1 MKEKLKN
8 IKGLTIAR
16 CGAFAVVMFLIIIL
30 AWNCDDAYHAYVM
43 AKNLV
48 EGNGF
53 VYNLGERVNASTCPL
68 FTLLVAAVYAVVGDM
83 YLSGILTCV
92 ICSGIAVWF
101 VFFKFCKNIQSVLL
115 ALICLGCANGF
126 LTYATS
132 GLENC
137 LLFCMMAVIY
147 FMVMSKEE
155 YGKKDLFFLAMFIGI
170 LMGAR
175 MDNVLLVAPIG
186 IYVYFFAKK
195 KEISIPKSVGLGILG
210 VFPFWVWEIF
220 SVVYYGFL
228 FPNTAYIKL
237 GTGLPLTNYLS
248 RGISYMITALLN
260 DPVLLVMPLL
270 YGIFAVI
277 KKDKKHILMAAGTW
291 IYLAY
296 VVYIGGDFMLGRHQT
311 VPFFSAVCGLCVMF
325 GQSVSERK
333 SSESNAKE
341 VSAGQAEDMSQQTAE
356 LAGEIQTDKQQK
368 KMRNMLNGTI
378 IAAAACAVFAFTFGA
393 TEGKRYLWNGDK
405 YFMQCMDVADERAYY
420 SPTTGLLAYLSTKDG
435 DYEGI
440 VTETFNTVEVEE
452 MLSRETHGGQLY
464 RGASGILVYYYLEG
478 VHVYDFYGLAD
489 AFLARLQATYD
500 DHWRIG
506 HMQRE
511 IPAGYEETVIT
522 GVNCIEDE
530 KLHEFYDALS
540 IVIKGD
546 LWSVERFKEIWR
558 MNTGYYNDLLGY

>member
-1 MKEKLKN
+1 MREKLKK
-8 IKGLTIAR
+8 IEGLTIAR

-53 VYNLGERVNASTCPL
+53 VYNIGERVNASTCPL
-68 FTLLVAAVYAVVGDM
+68 FTLLVALVYAVVGDM

-101 VFFKFCKNIQSVLL
+101 VFFKFCKNIKSVLL
-115 ALICLGCANGF
+115 AMLCLGGANAF

-137 LLFCMMAVIY
+137 LLFCMMSVIY
-147 FMVMSKEE
+147 CMVMSKEE

-210 VFPFWVWEIF
+210 VFPFWMWEIF
-220 SVVYYGFL
+220 SVIYYGFL

-270 YGIFAVI
+270 YGIFAVV
-277 KKDKKHILMAAGTW
+277 KKDRKHILMAAGTW

-311 VPFFSAVCGLCVMF
+311 VPFFCAVSGLCMLF
-325 GQSVSERK
+325 RESVSERK
-333 SSESNAKE
+333 
-341 VSAGQAEDMSQQTAE
+341 
-356 LAGEIQTDKQQK
+356 
-368 KMRNMLNGTI
+368 MLTGMI
-378 IAAAACAVFAFTFGA
+378 AAAAACAVFALTFGR

-435 DYEGI
+435 EYEGI
-440 VTETFNTVEVEE
+440 VTTTFNTVEVEE
-452 MLSRETHGGQLY
+452 MLSRETPGGQLY

-511 IPAGYEETVIT
+511 IPAGYEETVVT

-546 LWSVERFKEIWR
+546 LWSVERFKEIWS

>member
-1 MKEKLKN
+1 MKEKFKN
-8 IKGLTIAR
+8 MKGLTIAR
-16 CGAFAVVMFLIIIL
+16 CVAFTVVMFLIIIL

-68 FTLLVAAVYAVVGDM
+68 FTLLVAVVYAVVGDM

-101 VFFKFCKNIQSVLL
+101 VFFKFCKNLPSVLL
-115 ALICLGCANGF
+115 AVVCLSGANGF
-126 LTYATS
+126 ITYATS

-137 LLFCMMAVIY
+137 LLFCMMSLVF

-155 YGKKDLFFLAMFIGI
+155 YGKKDLFFLAMVIGI

-186 IYVYFFAKK
+186 VYVYFFAKK
-195 KEISIPKSVGLGILG
+195 KEISIPKSIGIGVLG
-210 VFPFWVWEIF
+210 VFPFWMWEIF
-220 SVVYYGFL
+220 SVIYYGFL

-248 RGISYMITALLN
+248 RGISYMLTALLN

-277 KKDKKHILMAAGTW
+277 KRDKKHILMAAGTW
-291 IYLAY
+291 IYLVY

-311 VPFFSAVCGLCVMF
+311 VPFFSAVCGLCVLFSDASCEMAKNAAKVKEK
-325 GQSVSERK
+325 GQE
-333 SSESNAKE
+333 
-341 VSAGQAEDMSQQTAE
+341 AE
-356 LAGEIQTDKQQK
+356 LTEDREADRQK
-368 KMRNMLNGTI
+368 KRTGNILTGTI
-378 IAAAACAVFAFTFGA
+378 VAAAVCVIFAYTFGR

-405 YFMQCMDVADERAYY
+405 YLMQCMDVADERAYY
-420 SPTTGLLAYLSTKDG
+420 SPTTGLLAYLKTKDG
-435 DYEGI
+435 EYEGI
-440 VTETFNTVEVEE
+440 VTKTFNTVEVEE
-452 MLSRETHGGQLY
+452 MLARETPGGQLF

-478 VHVYDFYGLAD
+478 IHVYDFYGLAD

-511 IPAGYEETVIT
+511 IPSGYEETVVT

-546 LWSVERFKEIWR
+546 LWSVERFKTIWR
-558 MNTGYYNDLLGY
+558 MNTGYYNNLLGY

>member
-1 MKEKLKN
+1 MMKEKLKN
-8 IKGLTIAR
+8 MKGLTIAR
-16 CGAFAVVMFLIIIL
+16 CAAFTIVMFLIIIL

-43 AKNLV
+43 VKNLV

-68 FTLLVAAVYAVVGDM
+68 FTLLVAAVYAIVGDM

-92 ICSGIAVWF
+92 VCSGIAVWF
-101 VFFKFCKNIQSVLL
+101 VFFKFCKNMQSVLL
-115 ALICLGCANGF
+115 AVICLSGANGF
-126 LTYATS
+126 ITYATS

-137 LLFCMMAVIY
+137 LLFCMMSVIY
-147 FMVMSKEE
+147 FIVMSKEQ
-155 YGKKDLFFLAMFIGI
+155 YSRKDLFLLAMFIGI

-186 IYVYFFAKK
+186 VYVYFFAKK
-195 KEISIPKSVGLGILG
+195 KEISIPKSVGIGVLG
-210 VFPFWVWEIF
+210 VFPFWLWELF

-248 RGISYMITALLN
+248 RGISYMLTALFN
-260 DPVLLVMPLL
+260 DPILLVMPLL

-277 KKDKKHILMAAGTW
+277 KRDKKHMLMAAGTW

-311 VPFFSAVCGLCVMF
+311 VPFFSAVCGLCVLF
-325 GQSVSERK
+325 GEKRAEVTEQTAGK
-333 SSESNAKE
+333 AKE
-341 VSAGQAEDMSQQTAE
+341 DGIA
-356 LAGEIQTDKQQK
+356 KQK
-368 KMRNMLNGTI
+368 NRTKNMLTGI
-378 IAAAACAVFAFTFGA
+378 IMVATVCVVFAWTYGLK
-393 TEGKRYLWNGDK
+393 EGKRYLWAGDK
-405 YFMQCMDVADERAYY
+405 YLMQCMDVADERAYY
-420 SPTTGLLAYLSTKDG
+420 SPTTGLLAYLNSKDG
-435 DYEGI
+435 EYEGI
-440 VTETFNTVEVEE
+440 VTKTFNTVEVEE
-452 MLSRETHGGQLY
+452 MLTRETPGGQLF

-489 AFLARLQATYD
+489 ALLARLPATYD
-500 DHWRIG
+500 EHWRIG

-511 IPAGYEETVIT
+511 IPEGYEETVVT

-546 LWSVERFKEIWR
+546 LWSVERFKTIWR

>member
-1 MKEKLKN
+1 MKEELKN
-8 IKGLTIAR
+8 IEGLTIAR

-68 FTLLVAAVYAVVGDM
+68 FTLLVAVVYAVVGDM
-83 YLSGILTCV
+83 YLSGIITCV

-101 VFFKFCKNIQSVLL
+101 VFFKFCKNMQSVLL
-115 ALICLGCANGF
+115 ALVCLGGANGF
-126 LTYATS
+126 ITYATS

-137 LLFCMMAVIY
+137 LLFCMMSVIY
-147 FMVMSKEE
+147 FIVMNKEE

-186 IYVYFFAKK
+186 FYVYFLAKK
-195 KEISIPKSVGLGILG
+195 KEISIPKSVGLGVCG
-210 VFPFWVWEIF
+210 VFPFWMWEIF
-220 SVVYYGFL
+220 SVIYYGFL

-237 GTGLPLTNYLS
+237 GTGLPFTNYLS

-270 YGIFAVI
+270 YGIFSVI
-277 KKDKKHILMAAGTW
+277 KRDKKHILMASGTW
-291 IYLAY
+291 IYLVY

-311 VPFFSAVCGLCVMF
+311 VPFFSAVCGLCVLF
-325 GQSVSERK
+325 GRTVSESRRK
-333 SSESNAKE
+333 EAEK
-341 VSAGQAEDMSQQTAE
+341 QAEQMQIT
-356 LAGEIQTDKQQK
+356 GEK
-368 KMRNMLNGTI
+368 KKGRIMLYGAVT
-378 IAAAACAVFAFTFGA
+378 AAAVCVVFAISFGA

-420 SPTTGLLAYLSTKDG
+420 SPTTGLLAYFNTKDG
-435 DYEGI
+435 DYEGV
-440 VTETFNTVEVEE
+440 VTKTFNTVEVEE
-452 MLSRETHGGQLY
+452 MLSRETPGGELK

-478 VHVYDFYGLAD
+478 VHVYDAYGLAD

-522 GVNCIEDE
+522 GENCIEDE

-546 LWSVERFKEIWR
+546 LWSVERFKTIWR
-558 MNTGYYNDLLGY
+558 MNTGYYSKLLGY

>member
-1 MKEKLKN
+1 MKERLKS
-8 IKGLTIAR
+8 IEGLTIAR
-16 CGAFAVVMFLIIIL
+16 CAAFAIVMFLVIIL

-68 FTLLVAAVYAVVGDM
+68 FTLLVAGVYAILGDM

-115 ALICLGCANGF
+115 ALVCLGGANGF
-126 LTYATS
+126 ITYATS

-137 LLFCMMAVIY
+137 LLFFMISLVY
-147 FMVMSKEE
+147 FIVMTKEE
-155 YGKKDLFFLAMFIGI
+155 YGKKDLFLLAVVIGV

-175 MDNVLLVAPIG
+175 MDNVLLVAPAG
-186 IYVYFFAKK
+186 VYVYFFAKE
-195 KEISIPKSVGLGILG
+195 KEISIPKSVGIGVLG
-210 VFPFWVWEIF
+210 VFPFWMWEIF

-248 RGISYMITALLN
+248 RGVSYMLTALLN
-260 DPVLLVMPLL
+260 DPVLLAIPLI
-270 YGIFAVI
+270 YGVLAVI
-277 KKDKKHILMAAGTW
+277 KRNKKHMLMAAGAW

-296 VVYIGGDFMLGRHQT
+296 VIYIGGDFMLGRHLT
-311 VPFFSAVCGLCVMF
+311 VPFFSSVCGLVILVAEVVAENSKVLVGITMAAVGCV
-325 GQSVSERK
+325 
-333 SSESNAKE
+333 
-341 VSAGQAEDMSQQTAE
+341 
-356 LAGEIQTDKQQK
+356 
-368 KMRNMLNGTI
+368 
-378 IAAAACAVFAFTFGA
+378 VFALSFGIL
-393 TEGKRYLWNGDK
+393 EGKRYLWNGDK
-405 YFMQCMDVADERAYY
+405 YLMQCMDVADEREYY
-420 SPTTGLLAYLSTKDG
+420 IPTTGLLAYLDTKEG

-440 VTETFNTVEVEE
+440 VTKTFNTVEVEE
-452 MLSRETHGGQLY
+452 MLSRETPGGELL

-478 VHVYDFYGLAD
+478 IHVYDAYGLAD
-489 AFLARLQATYD
+489 AFLARLPAVYD

-511 IPAGYEETVIT
+511 IPAGYEETVVT

-530 KLHEFYDALS
+530 KLHEFYDELS
-540 IVIKGD
+540 VVIKGD
-546 LWSVERFKEIWR
+546 LWSWERFKTIWR

>member
-16 CGAFAVVMFLIIIL
+16 CGAFAIVMFLIIIL

-92 ICSGIAVWF
+92 VCSGIAVWF

-115 ALICLGCANGF
+115 ALICLGGANGF

-137 LLFCMMAVIY
+137 LLFCMMSVIY
-147 FMVMSKEE
+147 FMVMRKEE
-155 YGKKDLFFLAMFIGI
+155 YGKRDLFFLAMFIGI

-195 KEISIPKSVGLGILG
+195 KEISIPKSVGLGVLG
-210 VFPFWVWEIF
+210 VFPFWMWEIF
-220 SVVYYGFL
+220 SVIYYGFL

-270 YGIFAVI
+270 YGIFAVM
-277 KKDKKHILMAAGTW
+277 KRDRKHILLAAGTW

-311 VPFFSAVCGLCVMF
+311 VPFFSAVCGLCAMF
-325 GQSVSERK
+325 GKSVYEK
-333 SSESNAKE
+333 SGSKESAAE
-341 VSAGQAEDMSQQTAE
+341 VTAEQAEKGKVCD
-356 LAGEIQTDKQQK
+356 GK
-368 KMRNMLNGTI
+368 KDRVMLTGMLV
-378 IAAAACAVFAFTFGA
+378 AVAVCAVFAFTFGK

-420 SPTTGLLAYLSTKDG
+420 SPTTGLLAYFDTKDG
-435 DYEGI
+435 EYEGV
-440 VTETFNTVEVEE
+440 VTKTFNTVEVEE
-452 MLSRETHGGQLY
+452 MLSRETPGGELK

-478 VHVYDFYGLAD
+478 IHVYDAYGLAD

-511 IPAGYEETVIT
+511 IPAGYEETVVT

-540 IVIKGD
+540 VVIKGD
-546 LWSVERFKEIWR
+546 LWSAERFKTIWR
-558 MNTGYYNDLLGY
+558 MNTGYYNELLGY